1 MANDYI
7 ANRED
12 IIAIAD
18 AIRVKAETSAQL
30 TFPDDFLSS
39 IASLQIG
46 GGLPV
51 TISAISAGSF
61 TPSGYPT
68 QQIIE
73 HNLGVAPNFYM
84 IRDTDQIGYN
94 THANKILAMYA
105 TDFSNQSVNVM
116 LYANSTTSTFTPR
129 TSIGGTIGN
138 DTSITTPFFNS
149 NFTFQ
154 SGHTYYWLC
163 GVIELK

>member
-18 AIRVKAETSAQL
+18 AIRVKAETGAQL
-30 TFPDDFLSS
+30 TFPDDFLSAL
-39 IASLQIG
+39 ASLEIG
-46 GGLPV
+46 SGLPV

-68 QQIIE
+68 QQTIE
-73 HNLGVAPNFYM
+73 HGMGVAPNFYM
-84 IRDTDQIGYN
+84 IRDTDQIGYS

-105 TDFSNQSVNVM
+105 TDFSNQPVSVM

-129 TSIGGTIGN
+129 TSIGSTIGN
-138 DTSITTPFFNS
+138 ATSITTPFINS